1 MPKYE
6 YKVIPAPTKG
16 VKARGL
22 KTSEARFANAIEKK
36 MNELAAEGWSYVR
49 SDLLP
54 SEERQGLTSS
64 HTVYRSLLVFR
75 REWSDITQDDT
86 TAMVEPEQD
95 LEDADNG
102 EQEPGSDESDE
113 TAESA
118 SAEDQ
123 SDEAEGVEEAN
134 ENKLSTDDEPEE
146 QENTR

>member
-75 REWSDITQDDT
+75 RERSDIAQDDT

-102 EQEPGSDESDE
+102 EQEAGSDESDE